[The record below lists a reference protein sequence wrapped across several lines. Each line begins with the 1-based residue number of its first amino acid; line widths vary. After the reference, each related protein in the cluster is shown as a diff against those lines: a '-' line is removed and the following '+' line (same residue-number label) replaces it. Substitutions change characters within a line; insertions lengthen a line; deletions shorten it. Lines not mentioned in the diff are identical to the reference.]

1 MNVIEKAVTELQ
13 QGHIIL
19 YPTDTVYGLGVDA
32 FSAKAVTA
40 LENLKGRSDEKHFLI
55 MLPNIDTINEYAVM
69 SPAALEL
76 ATKFLPG
83 PLTLVLPAKD
93 TLPSFLTHD
102 GSIGIRIPD
111 NQFCLELAEAFG
123 RPFTTT
129 SANVSGEDIKE
140 SIDEILQQFGEK
152 ANEISF
158 IIRDGEKPIGKPSTI
173 VRFVEDSP
181 ELIREGALSREDL
194 GL

>member
-1 MNVIEKAVTELQ
+1 MNGIEKAVTELQ
-13 QGHIIL
+13 RGHIIL

-32 FSAKAVTA
+32 FNFEAVSA
-40 LENLKGRSDEKHFLI
+40 LEKLKGRTGEKHFLI
-55 MLPNIDTINEYAVM
+55 LLPNIDAINEYAVM

-93 TLPSFLTHD
+93 TLPNFLTHD

-129 SANVSGEDIKE
+129 SANVSGEE
-140 SIDEILQQFGEK
+140 VGNSVDEILRQFGEK
-152 ANEISF
+152 VGEISLVGG
-158 IIRDGEKPIGKPSTI
+158 DGEKPTGKYSTI
-173 VRFVEDSP
+173 VRFVEGAP
-181 ELIREGALSREDL
+181 EIIREGTLSCEIL